1 MANTRQARKRAVQ
14 SERRRQ
20 KNASQRSMVRT
31 HIKRVLK
38 AINTGDHSAAMA
50 EFRVAQRVIDRIADK
65 HAYDKNRAARTKSRL
80 NARIKALAA

>member
-14 SERRRQ
+14 AERRRQ

-31 HIKRVLK
+31 HIKRVIK
-38 AINTGDHSAAMA
+38 AISAGDHSAAMA

-65 HAYDKNRAARTKSRL
+65 SAYDKNRAARVKSRL